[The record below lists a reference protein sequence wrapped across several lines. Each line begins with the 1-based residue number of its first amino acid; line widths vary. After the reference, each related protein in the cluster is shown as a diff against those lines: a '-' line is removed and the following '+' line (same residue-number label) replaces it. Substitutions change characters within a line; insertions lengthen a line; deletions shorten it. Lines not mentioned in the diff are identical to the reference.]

1 MHGSAGHG
9 TGSHPDRPRV
19 PRPAPE
25 NGGAARFGLDQL
37 RTTVI
42 LCGGERTHCWA
53 FPCYS
58 RIDAEAL
65 VMMLEDQG
73 IRAVVYEPQDTPHI
87 HVAVALAYGG
97 EYLFILEVANAVMRT
112 GHADPRE
119 IAWAVR
125 QIAPGRKGPMQ
136 RFREQQAFVN
146 EPVGT

>member
-1 MHGSAGHG
+1 MGVRMQHQSEHG
-9 TGSHPDRPRV
+9 PDT
-19 PRPAPE
+19 
-25 NGGAARFGLDQL
+25 GGATRFPLDQL

-42 LCGGERTHCWA
+42 MCGGERTHCWA

-58 RIDAEAL
+58 RLDAEAL
-65 VMMLEDQG
+65 VMMLAEQG
-73 IRAVVYEPQDTPHI
+73 IASIVYEPTDVPRI

-136 RFREQQAFVN
+136 RYRDQQTLLA
-146 EPVGT
+146 EPVAP